1 MKPLVAP
8 AESGEATAR
17 HLISTPTRI
26 FDEAAVSAALSAAL
40 DGLSDLTEIQAAAVA
55 VLQDAQKSGR
65 AEIARAFAASRSRS
79 RNAATTVAA
88 WVLKNS
94 GPNTTEHLGEE
105 LTTPSDL
112 PLTAARMVVGRKA
125 SDSVSLEIAVPTV
138 SGAHAM
144 IEVTDAKVMVTDL
157 SSTNGTFID
166 GEELQAGIAYDLEEG
181 GEVSFDACT
190 APAPWHCIATV
201 KLSESQIVQ
210 EDAPPAML
218 N

>member
-1 MKPLVAP
+1 MLTAAHSVGVARISSR
-8 AESGEATAR
+8 AHAR
-17 HLISTPTRI
+17 GK
-26 FDEAAVSAALSAAL
+26 AVRRV
-40 DGLSDLTEIQAAAVA
+40 D
-55 VLQDAQKSGR
+55 
-65 AEIARAFAASRSRS
+65 ARAFAASRSRS

-112 PLTAARMVVGRKA
+112 PLTAARMVVGRQA

-144 IEVTDAKVMVTDL
+144 IEVTDAKVTVTDL

-166 GEELQAGIAYDLEEG
+166 GEELLPGVPTQLVVG
-181 GEVSFDACT
+181 GEVIFGDEFLARFELVEAGGEDDDAQ
-190 APAPWHCIATV
+190 A
-201 KLSESQIVQ
+201 
-210 EDAPPAML
+210 DAE
-218 N
+218 

>member
-1 MKPLVAP
+1 MLTAAHSVGVARISSRAHARGKPV
-8 AESGEATAR
+8 R
-17 HLISTPTRI
+17 RV
-26 FDEAAVSAALSAAL
+26 D
-40 DGLSDLTEIQAAAVA
+40 
-55 VLQDAQKSGR
+55 
-65 AEIARAFAASRSRS
+65 ARAFAASRSRS

-144 IEVTDAKVMVTDL
+144 IEVSDAKVMVTDL

-181 GEVSFDACT
+181 GEVIFGDEFMALYVLT
-190 APAPWHCIATV
+190 KA
-201 KLSESQIVQ
+201 
-210 EDAPPAML
+210 
-218 N
+218 

>member
-1 MKPLVAP
+1 MLTAVHSVGVARI
-8 AESGEATAR
+8 SAR
-17 HLISTPTRI
+17 AHARGN
-26 FDEAAVSAALSAAL
+26 AVHRV
-40 DGLSDLTEIQAAAVA
+40 E
-55 VLQDAQKSGR
+55 
-65 AEIARAFAASRSRS
+65 ARAFTASRSRN

-112 PLTAARMVVGRKA
+112 PLTAARMVVGRQA
-125 SDSVSLEIAVPTV
+125 SDSVSLEIPVPTV

-166 GEELQAGIAYDLEEG
+166 GEELQAGIACELEEG
-181 GEVSFDACT
+181 GEVIFGDEFMALYVLT
-190 APAPWHCIATV
+190 KA
-201 KLSESQIVQ
+201 
-210 EDAPPAML
+210 
-218 N
+218 

>member
-1 MKPLVAP
+1 MLTAVHSVGVARISSR
-8 AESGEATAR
+8 AHAR
-17 HLISTPTRI
+17 GK
-26 FDEAAVSAALSAAL
+26 AVRRV
-40 DGLSDLTEIQAAAVA
+40 D
-55 VLQDAQKSGR
+55 
-65 AEIARAFAASRSRS
+65 ARAFAASRSRS

-181 GEVSFDACT
+181 GEVIFGDEFMALYVLT
-190 APAPWHCIATV
+190 KA
-201 KLSESQIVQ
+201 
-210 EDAPPAML
+210 
-218 N
+218 